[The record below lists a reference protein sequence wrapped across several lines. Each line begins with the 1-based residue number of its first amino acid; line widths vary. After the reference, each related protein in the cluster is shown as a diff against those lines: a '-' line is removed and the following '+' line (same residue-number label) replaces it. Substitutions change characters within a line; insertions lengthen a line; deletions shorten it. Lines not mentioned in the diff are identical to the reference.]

1 MWYIEACVC
10 KYVFSFNTNIMIINE
25 EPSPAKRLIVGTLK
39 MNKSSL
45 QKFSGGNKRLVR
57 NGSCLILLMFMFV
70 SFFLMNSP
78 FSKKQIVFASV
89 AEEKKEIDSQ
99 IDFSEI
105 IDKDPE
111 EIVQDIIDEAEEKAK
126 EVEAEKKRIIEEA
139 LEQERQRVLAEKL
152 AVMLEG
158 HPMAEMADEIAKQD
172 EKVAALIV
180 GIGRKESNWGKRSP
194 SKEGQDCFNYWGY
207 KTSGSRGQALGH
219 ACFGSREEA
228 VQTIAKRINTLVYE
242 YKRDTPA
249 KIVVWKC
256 GSSCAATGGQAAAN
270 KWISDVQIYF
280 DQVLA
285 FETAETNESENV
297 QIASTI

>member
-1 MWYIEACVC
+1 
-10 KYVFSFNTNIMIINE
+10 MIINE

-39 MNKSSL
+39 MSKSSL
-45 QKFSGGNKRLVR
+45 QKISEGSKGLVKK
-57 NGSCLILLMFMFV
+57 GSYLMLLMFMFV

-78 FSKKQIVFASV
+78 FSKDQIVFANET
-89 AEEKKEIDSQ
+89 EEKEEIDSQ

-105 IDKDPE
+105 MDKNPE
-111 EIVQDIIDEAEEKAK
+111 EIIQDIIDEAEVKAK
-126 EVEAEKKRIIEEA
+126 EVEAEEKRIIEEA

-158 HPMAEMADEIAKQD
+158 HPMAEMAGEIAKQD

-180 GIGRKESNWGKRSP
+180 GIGKKESNWGKRSP
-194 SKEGQDCFNYWGY
+194 SKDGQDCFNYWGY

-228 VQTIAKRINTLVYE
+228 VATIAKRISYFVHETG
-242 YKRDTPA
+242 RDTPA

-270 KWISDVQIYF
+270 KWISDVQIYYN
-280 DQVLA
+280 QVLA
-285 FETAETNESENV
+285 FETVETIEDENV
-297 QIASTI
+297 QIAKAE

>member
-1 MWYIEACVC
+1 
-10 KYVFSFNTNIMIINE
+10 MIIID
-25 EPSPAKRLIVGTLK
+25 EPSSAKRLIAGTLK
-39 MNKSSL
+39 MSKSSL
-45 QKFSGGNKRLVR
+45 QKISGGNKKLMGK
-57 NGSCLILLMFMFV
+57 GSCLILLMFMFV

-78 FSKKQIVFASV
+78 FSKEQIVFANET
-89 AEEKKEIDSQ
+89 EEKEGIDSQ

-105 IDKDPE
+105 MDKNPE
-111 EIVQDIIDEAEEKAK
+111 EIIQGIIDEAEEKAR
-126 EVEAEKKRIIEEA
+126 EAEEEERRIIEEA

-172 EKVAALIV
+172 QKVAALIV

-194 SKEGQDCFNYWGY
+194 SKDGQDCFNYWGY

-228 VQTIAKRINTLVYE
+228 VETIAKRIDTLVYE

-285 FETAETNESENV
+285 FETAETIENENV
-297 QIASTI
+297 QIASAI